1 MTDGVLLYAIRRN
14 MPGKRP
20 LAQSIG
26 ALSFRLQI
34 APALTGAVPQVA
46 IALTTGEGQAAMNTE
61 RLHAAMRAER
71 LQLDYLFDLGFQ
83 AWFVHIG
90 VVTATAAVLLAA
102 FPDDI
107 WVSVWIAVM
116 VLLSASL
123 SLLARYYKRA
133 APESDEAAR
142 RRGIAHTCLTLLVG
156 IGWGLGAFG
165 AAAGEFETLL
175 IYSLALGGT
184 ALGAVSSQHVL
195 PRSCFVSIWS
205 SVPLL
210 AIAHATHEP
219 AFSGLIVMAMVL
231 LFAAILSILAI
242 RMLRFMRAN
251 VALSRSLDAR
261 LAEITQMAA
270 ELEQARTEAVEANLS
285 KSRFL
290 AHASHDLRQP
300 IHAIGLFAACLRDL
314 DLGHEAEKLVGSVD
328 NAARSVSNLL
338 GSLLDISRL
347 DVGGIVPH
355 PEPVAL
361 GELLQG
367 IARQHAG
374 LASESGCTLRVVPS
388 SCWVEVDP
396 ALLSAMVQNLL
407 SNALKYAPGAR
418 VLRGGRRSGGSVAIE
433 VIDTG
438 PGIDDADR
446 ARMFDEFY
454 RADTANARA
463 SEGLGLGLA
472 IVRRLGELMELDVSA
487 ASTPGKGTRLR
498 IAGLRQAAPAAS
510 AVSRARRQHPL
521 TGLKVCLI
529 DDDADV
535 LSASSMLLRRWG
547 CEVAAFPA
555 MPKSSPGCE
564 VVISDF
570 DLGPHGSGLEAIAAI
585 RAAEGWNVPALILT
599 GHTEPETLALIS
611 RAGVPLLRKPVHPAE
626 LRAMLTSL
634 ALGNAPGEAAG

>member
-1 MTDGVLLYAIRRN
+1 
-14 MPGKRP
+14 
-20 LAQSIG
+20 
-26 ALSFRLQI
+26 
-34 APALTGAVPQVA
+34 
-46 IALTTGEGQAAMNTE
+46 MNTE
-61 RLHAAMRAER
+61 RLRAAMRAER
-71 LQLDYLFDLGFQ
+71 WQLDYLFDLGFQ

-90 VVTATAAVLLAA
+90 VVIATAAVLLAA
-102 FPDDI
+102 FPDEI

-116 VLLSASL
+116 ILLSASL
-123 SLLARYYKRA
+123 SLLARYYKKA
-133 APESDEAAR
+133 APGSDEAAR
-142 RRGIAHTCLTLLVG
+142 RRGIAHTYLTLLVG

-210 AIAHATHEP
+210 AIAHASHEP

-231 LFAAILSILAI
+231 LYAAILSILAI
-242 RMLRFMRAN
+242 RMLRFMRTN
-251 VALSRSLDAR
+251 VTLSRTLDAR
-261 LAEITQMAA
+261 LGELTQMAA
-270 ELEQARTEAVEANLS
+270 ELEQARAEAVEANQS

-314 DLGHEAEKLVGSVD
+314 DLGAEAAQLVGSVD
-328 NAARSVSNLL
+328 TAARSVSRLL

-347 DVGGIVPH
+347 DVGGVVPQ

-367 IARQHAG
+367 IVLQNADIA
-374 LASESGCTLRVVPS
+374 AANGCTLRIVPTAL
-388 SCWVEVDP
+388 WVEADP

-418 VLRGGRRSGGSVAIE
+418 ILIGARRTDDSVAIE
-433 VIDTG
+433 VVDTG
-438 PGIDDADR
+438 PGIADADR
-446 ARMFDEFY
+446 ARIFDEFY
-454 RADTANARA
+454 RADTDTAR
-463 SEGLGLGLA
+463 SSDGLGLGLA
-472 IVRRLGELMELDVSA
+472 IVRRLGELMELKVSA

-498 IAGLRQAAPAAS
+498 ISGLRPAAPAAS

-521 TGLKVCLI
+521 TGLRICLV
-529 DDDADV
+529 DDDADI

-555 MPKSSPGCE
+555 TPQRSPGCE
-564 VVISDF
+564 VIISDF
-570 DLGPHGSGLEAIAAI
+570 DLGPSGDGLDAIAAI
-585 RAAEGWNVPALILT
+585 RAMEGWNVPALILT
-599 GHTEPETLALIS
+599 GHTEPETLALIA
-611 RAGVPLLRKPVHPAE
+611 RANVPLLRKPVHPAE

-634 ALGNAPGEAAG
+634 ALANAQE